1 MIDSKDVGQF
11 LEKKIRELS
20 QRLDEI
26 VSERTTLDKEW
37 GTLSEEL
44 KAHQVVLAG
53 LPGHSA
59 TTPRFQPHYVP
70 PAAGR
75 GRKPRTDLDPL
86 LRSPLMDRQEHRLK
100 DVLEGIRKEAGITIA
115 RSTARTRY
123 ERMQDVEK
131 IPGRLSYRLR
141 KQ

>member
-44 KAHQVVLAG
+44 RAHQVVLAG
-53 LPGHSA
+53 LPGQSGA
-59 TTPRFQPHYVP
+59 APRLQPHVP
-70 PAAGR
+70 STNGR

-100 DVLEGIRKEAGITIA
+100 DILEGIKKESGITIA

-123 ERMQDVEK
+123 ERMSDVEK